1 MALTEVQ
8 QNNLVISDAIKY
20 CVKNAVLKI
29 TYWPALLTTMQR
41 GFMTWLLS
49 LAWQNVQE
57 SKMAQL

>member
-1 MALTEVQ
+1 MPLTEVQ

-20 CVKNAVLKI
+20 LSVLKI

-41 GFMTWLLS
+41 DFMIWLLS